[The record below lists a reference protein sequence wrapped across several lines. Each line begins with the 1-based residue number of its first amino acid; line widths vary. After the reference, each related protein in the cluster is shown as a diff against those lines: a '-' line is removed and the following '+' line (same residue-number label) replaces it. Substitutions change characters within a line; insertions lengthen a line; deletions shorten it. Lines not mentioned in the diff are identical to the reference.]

1 MRVLAWILVWTA
13 GALAPVAAT
22 DSNVADVSVK
32 EVQGVYH
39 VAAQFEVPQS
49 VDAALGVLKDYERI
63 PRFMPDMRTSVVRER
78 LGTQVIVEQEAVSK
92 MLMFSKRV
100 HLLLE
105 VTEEPGALRFV
116 DRCGRSFAHYQGA
129 WLAASSEGR
138 TLIRYELQA
147 KPAFSVPEAL
157 LRRLLRR
164 DATQM
169 IERLR
174 NEIAARAHAGAD
186 R

>member
-1 MRVLAWILVWTA
+1 MRALAVILVLTA
-13 GALAPVAAT
+13 GALAPVVAS
-22 DSNVADVSVK
+22 DRGVADVTVK
-32 EVQGVYH
+32 EERGIYR
-39 VAAQFEVPQS
+39 VAASFDVPQS
-49 VDAALGVLKDYERI
+49 PGTALGVLKDYERI
-63 PRFMPDMRTSVVRER
+63 PRFMPDLRTSVVRER
-78 LGTQVIVEQEAVSK
+78 VGRQVIVEQEAVSK

-116 DRCGRSFAHYQGA
+116 DRCGRSFTLYRGA
-129 WLAASSEGR
+129 WIAESRDGR
-138 TLIRYELQA
+138 TQIRYELEA
-147 KPAFSVPEAL
+147 RPAFSVPEVL

-174 NEIAARAHAGAD
+174 QEIAERV

>member
-1 MRVLAWILVWTA
+1 MRVLAWILVLTA
-13 GALAPVAAT
+13 GALAPVVAT
-22 DSNVADVSVK
+22 DGSGADVSVTK
-32 EVQGVYH
+32 VQGVYH
-39 VAAQFEVPQS
+39 VAARFEVPQS

-63 PRFMPDMRTSVVRER
+63 PRFMPDMRTSIVRER
-78 LGTQVIVEQEAVSK
+78 LGPQVIVEQEAVSK

-116 DRCGRSFAHYQGA
+116 DRCGRSFTQYQGA
-129 WLAASSEGR
+129 WIAETSDGR
-138 TLIRYELQA
+138 TILRYELQA
-147 KPAFSVPEAL
+147 KPAFAVPELL

-174 NEIAARAHAGAD
+174 TEIAAGGG
-186 R
+186 